1 MRKLRRLDDTYGF
14 PGFRPSATVRGVFGD
29 PKVRILRL
37 QRRGKKP
44 SVALVDVFIGPSTI
58 TRCAGYGTS
67 PVETHG
73 STWR

>member
-37 QRRGKKP
+37 QRRGKNP
-44 SVALVDVFIGPSTI
+44 AVAAVAVFIEHSTI

-67 PVETHG
+67 PVETPG
-73 STWR
+73 FTWR